1 MNPTLLAHVRRLS
14 HPLAP
19 VSTGRAPRLLRLPDI
34 RCVLFDV
41 YGTLLVSGSGDVGTT
56 AATQPA
62 NALQTALAAGG
73 IEWDA
78 DTMPGPERITQLI
91 QQQHATAHRMG
102 LTFPEID
109 IRHIWETW
117 LQEAGTPAASPEQV
131 ERIAITY
138 EMRVNP
144 VWPMPGMEETLT
156 GLHQRRIRL
165 GIISNAQFYTPYLF
179 PVLTG
184 RTVEEWGF
192 DPGICVWSYR
202 CGEAK
207 PAQTLFLKALNTL
220 GESGLTP
227 DQILYVGNDMRNDV
241 WPAHERGCRTALFAG
256 DDRSL
261 RLRTDDTRVSHII
274 PDVELAA
281 LPQLLHCL

>member
-1 MNPTLLAHVRRLS
+1 MNPTLLAHVRQLS
-14 HPLAP
+14 QPIAP
-19 VSTGRAPRLLRLPDI
+19 VSTGRTPRLVRLPDI

-56 AATQPA
+56 AATQPT

-73 IEWDA
+73 IEWDP
-78 DTMPGPERITQLI
+78 DTMPGAGRITELI
-91 QQQHATAHRMG
+91 QQQHATARRMG
-102 LTFPEID
+102 LAFPEVD
-109 IRHIWETW
+109 IRQIWDTW
-117 LQEAGTPAASPEQV
+117 LREAGTPPASPEQV

-156 GLHQRRIRL
+156 ELRHRRIQL

-179 PVLTG
+179 PALTG

-192 DPGICVWSYR
+192 DSSICVWSFR

-207 PAQTLFLKALNTL
+207 PAPTLFLQALNAL
-220 GESGLTP
+220 GQRGLAP
-227 DQILYVGNDMRNDV
+227 HQILYVGNDMRNDV
-241 WPAHERGCRTALFAG
+241 WPAKERGCRTALFAG

-261 RLRTDDTRVSHII
+261 RLRPDDPRVSTIV
-274 PDVELAA
+274 PDVELAE